1 MVAMA
6 APKPANFGI
15 SKNDKISLAIAAMR
29 YAISISEVFLFE

>member
-15 SKNDKISLAIAAMR
+15 SKNDKISLAIAA
-29 YAISISEVFLFE
+29 ISRSRQNKR